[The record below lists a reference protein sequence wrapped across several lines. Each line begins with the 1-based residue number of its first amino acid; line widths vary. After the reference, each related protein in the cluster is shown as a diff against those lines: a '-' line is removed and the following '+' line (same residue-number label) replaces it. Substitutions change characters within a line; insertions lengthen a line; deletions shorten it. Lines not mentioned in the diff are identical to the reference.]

1 MISRANGI
9 NVLVAALAERLLVLL
24 LDEVAILLQVQ
35 VYLLADPETTI
46 NKCTT
51 LSKLAQRTR
60 CV

>member
-1 MISRANGI
+1 MSA
-9 NVLVAALAERLLVLL
+9 LVAALAERLLVLL
-24 LDEVAILLQVQ
+24 LDQVAVLLQVQ
-35 VYLLADPETTI
+35 VDLLADPETTI